1 MEALP
6 PRENPQRMLRLSAPI
21 RGREQSKATPCD
33 ERTQKMKN
41 RTAIYPAIQWQVGA
55 ILALCFLASGAVQA
69 VPISH
74 TRTLHNVDYVV
85 AGIAGV
91 GGGTGT
97 ITISGINGPVT
108 RAFLYWHGINNGAGA
123 VYNNP
128 TVTING
134 NPVTGV
140 SLGDAPTN
148 CWEQGSSRAFEADV
162 TTVVAGNG
170 AYVIAGLSNGAG
182 YNANGASLVVV
193 FDDGSANNDRDLV
206 FFVGND
212 SNKPEGFP
220 GENEGWH
227 AVLTPIS
234 YRGGSVKAIFHV
246 ADGQN
251 FPDSSITFTT
261 GGTSLVVSD
270 STILW
275 DGASVTSAGTSRAT
289 NGGLWDI
296 HTFNITAAFGPPGP
310 TTLQL
315 DGQDFVNDCIGVVLM
330 LLDLEPGSGPTPNP
344 CGTSLSENF
353 DGVTAPTLPAGWM
366 ATNASGNSTRWVTSL
381 TAPDTFP
388 NNAFIPDQAGISDK
402 YLDTPG
408 ISIASSS
415 AQVSFRNYFQT
426 EFSNG
431 TYWDG
436 GVLEVS
442 SPNINGGAFTD
453 ILAAGGNFV
462 TGGYTGVISNAEGNP
477 LSGRMAW
484 SGNSGG
490 YINTVV
496 NLPNVSGQT
505 ITLRFRM
512 GTDESVAAPGWRV
525 DTILVRGG
533 ICPSTTLV
541 NISTRLRV
549 ETGDNVLIGGFIVV
563 TGTQPKKVIVRAIGP
578 SLPLPGGL
586 PDPVLELRNS
596 AGTLIA
602 MNDDWRS
609 DQEAEIIATGIPPN
623 NSLESA
629 IVATLPANNSAYTAI
644 VRDHNSATG
653 VGLVEAYDLDNT
665 VNSKLGNIST
675 RGFVGTGDTVMIG
688 GFIVGGEIS
697 TRVIVR
703 AIGPSLPLAGKLA
716 DPTLALHDG
725 NGALIVSNDNWRTGG
740 QEAEIIATGIPPS
753 NDLESAIVRTLAPGN
768 YTAIVRGVNDTTGVA
783 LVEVYDLGPP

>member
-1 MEALP
+1 MP
-6 PRENPQRMLRLSAPI
+6 
-21 RGREQSKATPCD
+21 
-33 ERTQKMKN
+33 
-41 RTAIYPAIQWQVGA
+41 WQVGA
-55 ILALCFLASGAVQA
+55 ILALWFLASGGVQA

-97 ITISGINGPVT
+97 ITISGINGTVT
-108 RAFLYWHGINNGAGA
+108 RAFLYWHGINNSSAGA

-134 NPVTGV
+134 NSVTGV

-148 CWEQGSSRAFEADV
+148 CWNPGSSRAFEADV
-162 TTVVAGNG
+162 TPAVAGNG
-170 AYVIAGLSNGAG
+170 AYVIAGLSNGSG

-193 FDDGSANNDRDLV
+193 FDDGNANNDRDLV

-212 SNKPEGFP
+212 SNNPEGFP

-234 YRGGSVKAIFHV
+234 YGGGPVKAIFHV
-246 ADGQN
+246 ADGQD
-251 FPDSSITFTT
+251 FRESSITFTT
-261 GGTSLVVSD
+261 GGNSLVISD
-270 STILW
+270 STTLW
-275 DGASVTSAGTSRAT
+275 DGTSVPSAGTSRAP

-296 HTFNITAAFGPPGP
+296 HTFDITPAFGPPGA

-315 DGQDFVNDCIGVVLM
+315 DGQDFVNDCIGIVLM

-344 CGTSLSENF
+344 CGLSLSENF
-353 DGVTAPTLPAGWM
+353 DGVTAPTLPAGWT

-388 NNAFIPDQAGISDK
+388 NNAFIPDQAGISDN

-408 ISIASSS
+408 ITIASSS
-415 AQVSFRNYFQT
+415 AQVRFRNNFDT

-436 GVLEVS
+436 GVLEIS

-462 TGGYTGVISNAEGNP
+462 AGGYTGVISNAASNP

-484 SGNSGG
+484 SGDSDG

-505 ITLRFRM
+505 IKLRFRM
-512 GTDESVAAPGWRV
+512 GTDKSVSAPGWRV
-525 DTILVRGG
+525 DTVLVLGG

-578 SLPLPGGL
+578 SLPFPGGL

-609 DQEAEIIATGIPPN
+609 NQEAEIIAAGLPPN
-623 NSLESA
+623 NNSESA

-644 VRDHNSATG
+644 VRDRNDATG
-653 VGLVEAYDLDNT
+653 IGLVEAYDLDTT

-675 RGFVGTGDTVMIG
+675 RGFVGTGDNVMIG
-688 GFIVGGEIS
+688 GFIVGGQIS

-703 AIGPSLPLAGKLA
+703 AIGPSVPLANKLA

-740 QEAEIIATGIPPS
+740 QEAQIIATGIPPP
-753 NDLESAIVRTLAPGN
+753 NDLESAIIRTLAPGN
-768 YTAIVRGVNDTTGVA
+768 YTAIVRGVNNTTGVA